1 MRSIVAHHV
10 EIATM
15 LSRVEIREKEQIY
28 KIYKLAV
35 NLQVKGDI
43 YMDSKKKNR
52 KDMILEYKER
62 PITGGV
68 YKITNIANRKYIL
81 VADIDL
87 QSAKNRFDF
96 SVKYDSVV
104 LLKLAKDWKEY
115 GGNQFTFE
123 ILEEIE
129 MKDSQGRKDFK
140 EDLKILKNMW
150 SERYDSTKSY

>member
-1 MRSIVAHHV
+1 
-10 EIATM
+10 
-15 LSRVEIREKEQIY
+15 
-28 KIYKLAV
+28 
-35 NLQVKGDI
+35 
-43 YMDSKKKNR
+43 MDSKKKSR
-52 KDMILEYKER
+52 KDIILEYKER

-115 GGNQFTFE
+115 GGNKFTFE
-123 ILEEIE
+123 VLEEIE
-129 MKDSQGRKDFK
+129 MKDGQSRKDFK
-140 EDLKILKNMW
+140 EDLKVLKNIW
-150 SERYDSTKSY
+150 SEKYDSTKSY